1 MQITINVDDLSKY
14 LSDEQL
20 ENIVESKVA
29 EIIKEKYDNSLSNMV
44 YERIDNAIALLITD
58 KIVDDEFEKI
68 LCEKVNQSVTKLPDY
83 QIFNYDYSSGRPK
96 NEPARALDRVFNK
109 NLESK
114 LRRKLIKQANA
125 RIKSVTKDDIIN
137 WTCDGINETISEL
150 FKCKEN

>member
-1 MQITINVDDLSKY
+1 MQVTINVDDLSKY

-20 ENIVESKVA
+20 ESIVENKVA
-29 EIIKEKYDNSLSNMV
+29 EIIKEKYDDSLSNMV

-58 KIVDDEFEKI
+58 KIVDDEFEKT

-150 FKCKEN
+150 FKCKEA

>member
-20 ENIVESKVA
+20 ENIVENKIA
-29 EIIKEKYDNSLSNMV
+29 EIIKERYEDSLSKMV

-58 KIVDDEFEKI
+58 KIVDDEFEKS
-68 LCEKVNQSVTKLPDY
+68 LQEKVVDSIKKLPDY

-114 LRRKLIKQANA
+114 LRRKLIKQANS
-125 RIKSVTKDDIIN
+125 RIKNITKDDIIS
-137 WTCDGINETISEL
+137 WTCDGINESIAEM
-150 FKCKEN
+150 FKCKES